1 MSCDHTFV
9 ERHLF
14 DYLDSTLDPSIA
26 RAFEQAIDDCD
37 QCHELYQGAVTM
49 QQQANSWQ
57 QQTPPD
63 WHRTRFAVQSRK
75 PSRFNW
81 LNALSLSSSA
91 LALMLVLF
99 RVEVI
104 SNTNGFA
111 ISFGGKGTQAEI
123 AQMVDQKISELAEQQ
138 VSYIDTR
145 FEEQQLQRVSD
156 NQAMVETLLAHNR
169 SERRQD
175 MNILMASWLKQRDID
190 QQKLNQRVDYV
201 VDNQIENNQYLNQVL
216 KVSN

>member
-1 MSCDHTFV
+1 MSCDHTLV
-9 ERHLF
+9 EDHLF
-14 DYLDSTLDPSIA
+14 EYLDSTLEPSIA
-26 RAFEQAIDDCD
+26 RAIEQAIDECEH
-37 QCHELYQGAVTM
+37 CRTLYHNAIDL
-49 QQQANSWQ
+49 QQQAKSWQ
-57 QQTPPD
+57 QATPPD
-63 WHRTRFAVQSRK
+63 WHRTRFAVQSRQ

-81 LNALSLSSSA
+81 MQTLSLSSSA
-91 LALMLVLF
+91 LALVLVLF

-104 SNTNGFA
+104 SNANGFA
-111 ISFGGKGTQAEI
+111 ISFGGKATETQI
-123 AQMVDQKISELAEQQ
+123 AQMVDQKVATLAQQ
-138 VSYIDTR
+138 QASYIDTR

-156 NQAMVETLLAHNR
+156 NQAMVESLLAHNR